1 MIHNDYLQLSAD
13 NGIPAVIFYMCLIG
27 GLLWLI
33 VRVIRSDTQYRV
45 LHIATLSM
53 LSGYLVY
60 GLSGWIEAASSIMFW
75 LVLAVSTSFVLQRS
89 GAASTASRSSTY
101 IYTVIMG
108 GAFFIAISYA
118 VIMTIKVT
126 QDYTLRKAQ
135 SYSAVFYNKTDE
147 HLKWLGKS
155 SHDDGYYQDKIG
167 VLYMRRLMKTPM
179 PRTYQL
185 ARQYLLR
192 ARELNRYDPYIRF
205 HIIETDAVALRSR
218 IIKRPSMEAT
228 EDMAEIL
235 RMDPNNPTVYQVRAG
250 LYAATGN
257 RKAAEQNMARMRE
270 IKNPQK

>member
-13 NGIPAVIFYMCLIG
+13 NGIPAAIFYMCLIG

-53 LSGYLVY
+53 LSGYLAY
-60 GLSGWIEAASSIMFW
+60 GLSGWLEVASSIMFW

-89 GAASTASRSSTY
+89 GAASATSRSSTY
-101 IYTVIMG
+101 LYTVIMG
-108 GAFFIAISYA
+108 SAFFIAISYA

-135 SYSAVFYNKTDE
+135 SYSTVYYKKTDE

-155 SHDDGYYQDKIG
+155 SHDNGYYQDKIG
-167 VLYMRRLMKTPM
+167 VVYMRRLMKTPM

-218 IIKRPSMEAT
+218 IIKRPSLEAT

-257 RKAAEQNMARMRE
+257 RKAAEQNMVRMRE

>member
-1 MIHNDYLQLSAD
+1 
-13 NGIPAVIFYMCLIG
+13 
-27 GLLWLI
+27 
-33 VRVIRSDTQYRV
+33 
-45 LHIATLSM
+45 M

-60 GLSGWIEAASSIMFW
+60 GRSGWLEAASSIMFC

-89 GAASTASRSSTY
+89 GAACTASRPSTY
-101 IYTVIMG
+101 MYTIIMG

-135 SYSAVFYNKTDE
+135 SYSAVYYKKTDE

-155 SHDDGYYQDKIG
+155 SHDNSYYQDKIG
-167 VLYMRRLMKTPM
+167 VVYMRRLMKTPT
-179 PRTYQL
+179 PRAYQL

-205 HIIETDAVALRSR
+205 HIIETDVAALRSR
-218 IIKRPSMEAT
+218 IIKRPSLEAT